1 MRAVFL
7 GTPEFAVPSLRA
19 VLQRHDVPLAVT
31 QPDRRAGRG
40 LGLRRSAVGE
50 VAAAAGVPLLQPERV
65 REPAVLEAVRA
76 AEPDILVVAAYGQI
90 LPPALLEAAPHGAL
104 NVHASLLP
112 RWRGASPVTA
122 AILAGDDETGV
133 SIMRMDP
140 GLDTGPVALRRGV
153 PIAPE
158 DTTGSLTERLAEV
171 GAEALVEVLEA
182 VQSGRNAFQ
191 PQPPEGVTHAPR
203 VRKSDGDL
211 DWDRPAAELERA
223 LRAYDPWPGVRLPV
237 AGVVVR
243 VLRGGPLPTWTMPRR
258 PAGVVVESG
267 PAGITVMAADGPFLV
282 AEVQPPGKRAM
293 AASAWVRGRR
303 DLAVGEG

>member
-1 MRAVFL
+1 MPPARDRSHRRGAVLRPGHPGHLQAGGAGRRGGDRGRRRRDQRGVDRGLARPADTERRRDCSRLRAMRAVFL

-182 VQSGRNAFQ
+182 LQSGRGAFQ

-203 VRKSDGDL
+203 VRKSDG
-211 DWDRPAAELERA
+211 
-223 LRAYDPWPGVRLPV
+223 
-237 AGVVVR
+237 
-243 VLRGGPLPTWTMPRR
+243 
-258 PAGVVVESG
+258 
-267 PAGITVMAADGPFLV
+267 
-282 AEVQPPGKRAM
+282 
-293 AASAWVRGRR
+293 
-303 DLAVGEG
+303 